1 MMSESQAL
9 ETLSREDPE
18 AAGDARAA
26 LAWLTGDE
34 GLETISL
41 LRLQEFLWYALP
53 VKWPMSTPGRVG
65 VAKALGRLFLL
76 AGLDRYAG
84 VCSSTGT
91 EKIINAYADGHEE
104 GIAAYTEAIEESNAA
119 PPDTELLAWGSVMG
133 SQERAAY
140 DACAAALE
148 LAFASGELSVGVRGW
163 RTRRL
168 DIVNRWLTGECFPG
182 GPTPPDTPAT
192 GEIASPQTPL
202 TPLGSHGTD
211 TWLGRISAERIDAW
225 AHGRPG
231 ERSRLARGLIP
242 RLLEPPAV
250 PEDPL
255 PTLRWLLGRAG
266 EGLRLTARHY
276 IAPALVTEAVE
287 EFGWRDQLVGTLRQ
301 ELDVFP
307 LHTLRGLAQ
316 TEMGAIRRRS
326 ASLVLTKTGKL
337 MTADPAARWHIGTA
351 ALIGPDDGPQPD
363 FSVAVRE
370 AALMV
375 ILTSGPTGYDELTKQ
390 LTDLHGVEGWAAGG
404 GRHGTGLHS
413 TGLASAVRTE
423 LYTLRHRLWALHLL
437 GAERSFS
444 APLALNETGV
454 AAARRA
460 RGGHRRLHRGHRGVE
475 RGPSGHRPARLGLGH
490 GPAGA
495 RRLRRLRRRPGTGLR
510 LRRAMRGG
518 ARLAHPADGDRQP
531 LADRPARGRRRPA
544 GPRRPAGRLRRR
556 GRSRRWS
563 TGR

>member
-84 VCSSTGT
+84 VCASAGT
-91 EKIINAYADGHEE
+91 EKIITAYADGHEE

-163 RTRRL
+163 RTKRV
-168 DIVNRWLTGECFPG
+168 DIVNRWLTGRPTGDLDGDAEPG
-182 GPTPPDTPAT
+182 HGLDAGPGPTLNGG
-192 GEIASPQTPL
+192 GEPGQPLDDDGEPGQALDGSP
-202 TPLGSHGTD
+202 GTD

-250 PEDPL
+250 PDDPL

-266 EGLRLTARHY
+266 EGLRLTARYY

-307 LHTLRGLAQ
+307 LHTLRGMAQ
-316 TEMGAIRRRS
+316 SEMGAIRRRS
-326 ASLVLTKTGKL
+326 TSLVLTKTGKL

-390 LTDLHGVEGWAAGG
+390 LTDLHGVEGWAAAAPAPDGTAPG
-404 GRHGTGLHS
+404 CTAPGWPARSVPSSTRCGTGCGRCICS
-413 TGLASAVRTE
+413 APSAASA
-423 LYTLRHRLWALHLL
+423 
-437 GAERSFS
+437 
-444 APLALNETGV
+444 
-454 AAARRA
+454 RRC
-460 RGGHRRLHRGHRGVE
+460 H
-475 RGPSGHRPARLGLGH
+475 
-490 GPAGA
+490 
-495 RRLRRLRRRPGTGLR
+495 
-510 LRRAMRGG
+510 
-518 ARLAHPADGDRQP
+518 
-531 LADRPARGRRRPA
+531 
-544 GPRRPAGRLRRR
+544 
-556 GRSRRWS
+556 
-563 TGR
+563 

>member
-9 ETLSREDPE
+9 ETLTRQDPE

-76 AGLDRYAG
+76 AGLERYAG
-84 VCSSTGT
+84 VCSSAGT
-91 EKIINAYADGHEE
+91 EKIITAYADGHEE

-119 PPDTELLAWGSVMG
+119 PPDTDLLAWGSVMG

-148 LAFASGELSVGVRGW
+148 LAFASGELSVGGRGW
-163 RTRRL
+163 RTKRA
-168 DIVNRWLTGECFPG
+168 DIVNRWLTGRCFPG
-182 GPTPPDTPAT
+182 GTPPPDPPAT
-192 GEIASPQTPL
+192 GGMSSPQP
-202 TPLGSHGTD
+202 PSD

-242 RLLEPPAV
+242 RLLEPPVV
-250 PEDPL
+250 PDDPL
-255 PTLRWLLGRAG
+255 PTLRWLLGRAD

-276 IAPALVTEAVE
+276 IAPALVSEAVE

-307 LHTLRGLAQ
+307 LHTLRGMAQ
-316 TEMGAIRRRS
+316 SEMGAIRRRS
-326 ASLVLTKTGKL
+326 TSLVLTKTGRL
-337 MTADPAARWHIGTA
+337 MTADPAACWHIGTA

-375 ILTSGPTGYDELTKQ
+375 ILTSGPTGYDELTRL
-390 LTDLHGVEGWAAGG
+390 LTDMHGVEGWAAGG
-404 GRHGTGLHS
+404 GAGAGRAGTGQPGSGLHSAGLHSTGLHS

-423 LYTLRHRLWALHLL
+423 LYALRHRLWALHLL
-437 GAERSFS
+437 GAERGFG
-444 APLALNETGV
+444 APLSLTETGV
-454 AAARRA
+454 AAALSALLARA
-460 RGGHRRLHRGHRGVE
+460 L
-475 RGPSGHRPARLGLGH
+475 RPRHHLGLG
-490 GPAGA
+490 
-495 RRLRRLRRRPGTGLR
+495 
-510 LRRAMRGG
+510 
-518 ARLAHPADGDRQP
+518 
-531 LADRPARGRRRPA
+531 
-544 GPRRPAGRLRRR
+544 
-556 GRSRRWS
+556 
-563 TGR
+563 

>member
-76 AGLDRYAG
+76 AGLERYAG
-84 VCSSTGT
+84 VCSSAGT
-91 EKIINAYADGHEE
+91 EKIITAYADGHEE

-148 LAFASGELSVGVRGW
+148 LAFASGELSAGARGW
-163 RTRRL
+163 RTKRA
-168 DIVNRWLTGECFPG
+168 DIVNRWLTGLPG
-182 GPTPPDTPAT
+182 GTTPPDAPEYGGAPRPPYPPRL
-192 GEIASPQTPL
+192 A
-202 TPLGSHGTD
+202 PLGGAD

-250 PEDPL
+250 PDDPL

-266 EGLRLTARHY
+266 QGLRLTARHY

-307 LHTLRGLAQ
+307 LHTLRGMAQ
-316 TEMGAIRRRS
+316 SEMGAIRRRS
-326 ASLVLTKTGKL
+326 TSLVLTKTGRL

-375 ILTSGPTGYDELTKQ
+375 ILTSGPTGYDELTKL
-390 LTDLHGVEGWAAGG
+390 LTDMHGVEGWAAGG
-404 GRHGTGLHS
+404 GAGAGRAAGTGRDGTGLTHRAAQHRA
-413 TGLASAVRTE
+413 GQRRPHRALRAAAPAVGAPPA
-423 LYTLRHRLWALHLL
+423 RHRAQL
-437 GAERSFS
+437 
-444 APLALNETGV
+444 
-454 AAARRA
+454 RRA
-460 RGGHRRLHRGHRGVE
+460 AIADRDRGRRGAV
-475 RGPSGHRPARLGLGH
+475 RPARP
-490 GPAGA
+490 GPATA
-495 RRLRRLRRRPGTGLR
+495 AP
-510 LRRAMRGG
+510 
-518 ARLAHPADGDRQP
+518 P
-531 LADRPARGRRRPA
+531 
-544 GPRRPAGRLRRR
+544 GPRVRA
-556 GRSRRWS
+556 
-563 TGR
+563 

>member
-1 MMSESQAL
+1 MMTESQAL
-9 ETLSREDPE
+9 ETLTREDPE

-84 VCSSTGT
+84 VCSSPGT
-91 EKIINAYADGHEE
+91 EKIITAYADGHEE

-148 LAFASGELSVGVRGW
+148 LAFASGELSVGARGW
-163 RTRRL
+163 RTKRV
-168 DIVNRWLTGECFPG
+168 DIVNRWLTGRPAEDLENGTETDETGQARDG
-182 GPTPPDTPAT
+182 G
-192 GEIASPQTPL
+192 
-202 TPLGSHGTD
+202 LGND
-211 TWLGRISAERIDAW
+211 TWLSRISAERIDAW

-250 PEDPL
+250 PDDPL
-255 PTLRWLLGRAG
+255 PTLRWLLGHAA

-307 LHTLRGLAQ
+307 LHTLRGMVQ
-316 TEMGAIRRRS
+316 SEMGAVRRS
-326 ASLVLTKTGKL
+326 GTSLVLTKTGKL

-370 AALMV
+370 AALML
-375 ILTSGPTGYDELTKQ
+375 ILANGPTGYDELTRL
-390 LTDLHGVEGWAAGG
+390 LTDIHGVEGWAARGG
-404 GRHGTGLHS
+404 TSSGTGRHGTGLHS

-423 LYTLRHRLWALHLL
+423 LYALRHRLWALHLL
-437 GAERSFS
+437 GTERSFS
-444 APLALNETGV
+444 APLSLTETGV
-454 AAARRA
+454 TAALSALLARA
-460 RGGHRRLHRGHRGVE
+460 L
-475 RGPSGHRPARLGLGH
+475 RPRHHLGLG
-490 GPAGA
+490 
-495 RRLRRLRRRPGTGLR
+495 
-510 LRRAMRGG
+510 
-518 ARLAHPADGDRQP
+518 
-531 LADRPARGRRRPA
+531 
-544 GPRRPAGRLRRR
+544 
-556 GRSRRWS
+556 
-563 TGR
+563 

>member
-1 MMSESQAL
+1 MMTESQAL
-9 ETLSREDPE
+9 ETLTREDPE
-18 AAGDARAA
+18 AADDARAA

-84 VCSSTGT
+84 VCSSAGT
-91 EKIINAYADGHEE
+91 ESIITAYADGHEE

-119 PPDTELLAWGSVMG
+119 PPDTDLLAWGSVMG
-133 SQERAAY
+133 PQERAAY

-148 LAFASGELSVGVRGW
+148 LAFACGELCVGTRGW
-163 RTRRL
+163 RSRRME
-168 DIVNRWLTGECFPG
+168 IVNRWLTGRPEAGDGPLASDGLLAGSDAETGPG
-182 GPTPPDTPAT
+182 AEAGLGAEGVT
-192 GEIASPQTPL
+192 GAEEVLDAEAG
-202 TPLGSHGTD
+202 LGADGLPGTD

-231 ERSRLARGLIP
+231 ERSRLARTLIP

-250 PEDPL
+250 PDDPL
-255 PTLRWLLGRAG
+255 PTLRWLLGHAG

-276 IAPALVTEAVE
+276 ISPALVTEAVE

-307 LHTLRGLAQ
+307 LHTLRGMAQ
-316 TEMGAIRRRS
+316 SEMGAIRRSRT
-326 ASLVLTKTGKL
+326 SLVLTKTGKL

-370 AALMV
+370 AALLV
-375 ILTSGPTGYDELTKQ
+375 ILTSGPTGYDELTRV

-404 GRHGTGLHS
+404 GSGRRAGQQGGGTYGTGPYGAGRNG

-454 AAARRA
+454 AAALSALLARA
-460 RGGHRRLHRGHRGVE
+460 L
-475 RGPSGHRPARLGLGH
+475 RPRHHLGLG
-490 GPAGA
+490 
-495 RRLRRLRRRPGTGLR
+495 
-510 LRRAMRGG
+510 
-518 ARLAHPADGDRQP
+518 
-531 LADRPARGRRRPA
+531 
-544 GPRRPAGRLRRR
+544 
-556 GRSRRWS
+556 
-563 TGR
+563 

>member
-9 ETLSREDPE
+9 ETLTRQDPE

-76 AGLDRYAG
+76 AGLERYAG
-84 VCSSTGT
+84 VCSSAGT
-91 EKIINAYADGHEE
+91 EKIITAYADGHEE

-119 PPDTELLAWGSVMG
+119 PPDTDLLAWGSVMG

-148 LAFASGELSVGVRGW
+148 LAFASGELSVGGRGW
-163 RTRRL
+163 RTKRA
-168 DIVNRWLTGECFPG
+168 DIVNRWLSFPG
-182 GPTPPDTPAT
+182 GTTPTDPPAT
-192 GEIASPQTPL
+192 GGMSSPQTPL
-202 TPLGSHGTD
+202 TPSPASD

-250 PEDPL
+250 PDDPL
-255 PTLRWLLGRAG
+255 PTLRWLLGRAD

-276 IAPALVTEAVE
+276 IAPALVSEAVE

-307 LHTLRGLAQ
+307 LHTLRGMAQ
-316 TEMGAIRRRS
+316 SEMGAIRRRS
-326 ASLVLTKTGKL
+326 TSLVLTKTGRL
-337 MTADPAARWHIGTA
+337 MTADPAACWHIGTA

-375 ILTSGPTGYDELTKQ
+375 ILTSGPTGYDELTRL
-390 LTDLHGVEGWAAGG
+390 LTDMHGVEGWAAADGG
-404 GRHGTGLHS
+404 AGAGRAGSGAGAGRAGTGQPGSGLHSAGRHSTGLHS

-423 LYTLRHRLWALHLL
+423 LYALRHRLWALHLL
-437 GAERSFS
+437 GAERGFG
-444 APLALNETGV
+444 APLSLTETGV
-454 AAARRA
+454 AAALSALLARA
-460 RGGHRRLHRGHRGVE
+460 L
-475 RGPSGHRPARLGLGH
+475 RPRHHLGLG
-490 GPAGA
+490 
-495 RRLRRLRRRPGTGLR
+495 
-510 LRRAMRGG
+510 
-518 ARLAHPADGDRQP
+518 
-531 LADRPARGRRRPA
+531 
-544 GPRRPAGRLRRR
+544 
-556 GRSRRWS
+556 
-563 TGR
+563 

>member
-1 MMSESQAL
+1 MMTESQAL
-9 ETLSREDPE
+9 ETLTREDPE
-18 AAGDARAA
+18 AAGDAKAA

-65 VAKALGRLFLL
+65 VAKALGRLFML

-84 VCSSTGT
+84 VCCSAAT
-91 EKIINAYADGHEE
+91 EKIITAYADGHEE
-104 GIAAYTEAIEESNAA
+104 GIAAYTEAIEESHAA

-148 LAFASGELSVGVRGW
+148 LAFASGELSVGARGW
-163 RTRRL
+163 RTKRA
-168 DIVNRWLTGECFPG
+168 DIVNRWLTGRRNSAETGQVPDGAPG
-182 GPTPPDTPAT
+182 
-192 GEIASPQTPL
+192 S
-202 TPLGSHGTD
+202 D
-211 TWLGRISAERIDAW
+211 TWLSRISAERIDAW

-231 ERSRLARGLIP
+231 ERSRLARELIP
-242 RLLEPPAV
+242 RLLEPPAL
-250 PEDPL
+250 PDDPL
-255 PTLRWLLGRAG
+255 PTLRWLLGRAD

-276 IAPALVTEAVE
+276 IAPALVTEAVDT
-287 EFGWRDQLVGTLRQ
+287 FGWRDQLVGTLRQ

-307 LHTLRGLAQ
+307 LHTLRGMAQ
-316 TEMGAIRRRS
+316 TEMGAIRRSRT
-326 ASLVLTKTGKL
+326 SLVLTKTGKL

-375 ILTSGPTGYDELTKQ
+375 ILTSGPTGYDELTR
-390 LTDLHGVEGWAAGG
+390 LVTDIHGAEGWAAAGLG
-404 GRHGTGLHS
+404 SGSGAEPAGQGLHG

-423 LYTLRHRLWALHLL
+423 LYMLRHRLWALHLL

-444 APLALNETGV
+444 APLSLNETGV
-454 AAARRA
+454 AAALSALLARA
-460 RGGHRRLHRGHRGVE
+460 L
-475 RGPSGHRPARLGLGH
+475 RPRHHLGLG
-490 GPAGA
+490 
-495 RRLRRLRRRPGTGLR
+495 LWQLTCSVC
-510 LRRAMRGG
+510 
-518 ARLAHPADGDRQP
+518 
-531 LADRPARGRRRPA
+531 
-544 GPRRPAGRLRRR
+544 
-556 GRSRRWS
+556 SR
-563 TGR
+563 

>member
-148 LAFASGELSVGVRGW
+148 LAFASGELSVGARGW
-163 RTRRL
+163 RTSRL
-168 DIVNRWLTGECFPG
+168 DIVNRWLTGECFLG
-182 GPTPPDTPAT
+182 GSAPPDLPAT
-192 GEIASPQTPL
+192 GGMSSLDDSP
-202 TPLGSHGTD
+202 GTD

-307 LHTLRGLAQ
+307 LHTLRGMAQ
-316 TEMGAIRRRS
+316 SEMGAIRRRS
-326 ASLVLTKTGKL
+326 TSLVLTKTGKL

-375 ILTSGPTGYDELTKQ
+375 ILSSGPTGYDELTKQ
-390 LTDLHGVEGWAAGG
+390 LTDLHGVEGWAAAGG
-404 GRHGTGLHS
+404 AGAGGVGAGRHGTGLHS

-423 LYTLRHRLWALHLL
+423 LYALRHRLWALHLL
-437 GAERSFS
+437 GTERSFS
-444 APLALNETGV
+444 APLSLTETGV
-454 AAARRA
+454 AAALSALLARA
-460 RGGHRRLHRGHRGVE
+460 L
-475 RGPSGHRPARLGLGH
+475 RPRHHLGLG
-490 GPAGA
+490 
-495 RRLRRLRRRPGTGLR
+495 
-510 LRRAMRGG
+510 
-518 ARLAHPADGDRQP
+518 
-531 LADRPARGRRRPA
+531 
-544 GPRRPAGRLRRR
+544 
-556 GRSRRWS
+556 
-563 TGR
+563 

>member
-1 MMSESQAL
+1 MMTESQAL
-9 ETLSREDPE
+9 EMLTREDPE
-18 AAGDARAA
+18 AADDARAA

-65 VAKALGRLFLL
+65 VARALGRRCLL

-84 VCSSTGT
+84 VCSSAGT
-91 EKIINAYADGHEE
+91 ENIITADADGHEE

-119 PPDTELLAWGSVMG
+119 PPDTDLLAWGSVMG
-133 SQERAAY
+133 PQERAAY

-148 LAFASGELSVGVRGW
+148 LAFASGELCVGARGW
-163 RTRRL
+163 RTRRME
-168 DIVNRWLTGECFPG
+168 IVNRWLTGRPEAGDGPLASDGLLTGSGAETGLGAEGPG
-182 GPTPPDTPAT
+182 AEAG
-192 GEIASPQTPL
+192 
-202 TPLGSHGTD
+202 LGADGLPGAD

-231 ERSRLARGLIP
+231 ERSRLARALIP

-250 PEDPL
+250 PDDPL
-255 PTLRWLLGRAG
+255 PTLRWLLGHAD
-266 EGLRLTARHY
+266 EGLSLTARHY
-276 IAPALVTEAVE
+276 ISPALVTEAVE

-307 LHTLRGLAQ
+307 LHTLRGMAQ
-316 TEMGAIRRRS
+316 SEMGAIRRSRT
-326 ASLVLTKTGKL
+326 SLVLTKTGKL
-337 MTADPAARWHIGTA
+337 MTADPAACWHIGTA

-370 AALMV
+370 AALLV
-375 ILTSGPTGYDELTKQ
+375 ILTKGPTGYDELTRV

-404 GRHGTGLHS
+404 SSGRRSAGQHGTGQYGGGQYGGGRNG
-413 TGLASAVRTE
+413 TGLASAVRAE

-454 AAARRA
+454 AAALSALLARA
-460 RGGHRRLHRGHRGVE
+460 L
-475 RGPSGHRPARLGLGH
+475 RPRHHLGLG
-490 GPAGA
+490 
-495 RRLRRLRRRPGTGLR
+495 
-510 LRRAMRGG
+510 
-518 ARLAHPADGDRQP
+518 
-531 LADRPARGRRRPA
+531 
-544 GPRRPAGRLRRR
+544 
-556 GRSRRWS
+556 
-563 TGR
+563 

>member
-1 MMSESQAL
+1 MMTESQAL
-9 ETLSREDPE
+9 ETLTREDPE

-84 VCSSTGT
+84 VCSSAGT
-91 EKIINAYADGHEE
+91 ERIITAYADGHEE

-133 SQERAAY
+133 AQERAAY

-148 LAFASGELSVGVRGW
+148 LAFACGELSVGARGW
-163 RTRRL
+163 RTKRV
-168 DIVNRWLTGECFPG
+168 DIVNRWLTGRPEVSVSPPGEPGAPDDGPG
-182 GPTPPDTPAT
+182 GPDTGPAHD
-192 GEIASPQTPL
+192 GAP
-202 TPLGSHGTD
+202 GTD
-211 TWLGRISAERIDAW
+211 SWLGRISAERIDAW

-250 PEDPL
+250 PDDPL
-255 PTLRWLLGRAG
+255 PTLRWLLGHAD
-266 EGLRLTARHY
+266 EGLRLTARYY
-276 IAPALVTEAVE
+276 IAPALVTEAVDT
-287 EFGWRDQLVGTLRQ
+287 FGWRDQLVGTLRQ

-307 LHTLRGLAQ
+307 LHTLRGMAQ
-316 TEMGAIRRRS
+316 GEMGAIRRSRT
-326 ASLVLTKTGKL
+326 SLVLTKTGKL

-370 AALMV
+370 AALLV
-375 ILTSGPTGYDELTKQ
+375 ILTSGPTGYDELTRL
-390 LTDLHGVEGWAAGG
+390 LTDIHGVEGWAAGT
-404 GRHGTGLHS
+404 GTGL
-413 TGLASAVRTE
+413 ANAVRTE

-437 GAERSFS
+437 GTERSFS
-444 APLALNETGV
+444 APLSLTETGV
-454 AAARRA
+454 AAALSALLARA
-460 RGGHRRLHRGHRGVE
+460 L
-475 RGPSGHRPARLGLGH
+475 RPRHHLGLG
-490 GPAGA
+490 
-495 RRLRRLRRRPGTGLR
+495 
-510 LRRAMRGG
+510 
-518 ARLAHPADGDRQP
+518 
-531 LADRPARGRRRPA
+531 
-544 GPRRPAGRLRRR
+544 
-556 GRSRRWS
+556 
-563 TGR
+563 

>member
-1 MMSESQAL
+1 MMTESQAL
-9 ETLSREDPE
+9 ETLTREDPE
-18 AAGDARAA
+18 AADDARAA

-76 AGLDRYAG
+76 AGMDRYAA
-84 VCSSTGT
+84 VCSSAGT
-91 EKIINAYADGHEE
+91 ESIITAYADGHEE

-119 PPDTELLAWGSVMG
+119 PPDTDLLAWGSVMG
-133 SQERAAY
+133 PQGRAAY

-148 LAFASGELSVGVRGW
+148 LAFASGELGVGARGW
-163 RTRRL
+163 RTRRME
-168 DIVNRWLTGECFPG
+168 IVNRWLTGRPEAG
-182 GPTPPDTPAT
+182 DGPL
-192 GEIASPQTPL
+192 ASDGL
-202 TPLGSHGTD
+202 LAGSDAEAGLGAGALDADGLGADGLRADGLGTDGLGADGLGADGLPGTD

-231 ERSRLARGLIP
+231 ERSRLARTLIP

-250 PEDPL
+250 PDDPL
-255 PTLRWLLGRAG
+255 PTLRWLLGHAG

-276 IAPALVTEAVE
+276 ISPALVTEAVE

-307 LHTLRGLAQ
+307 LHTLRGMAQ
-316 TEMGAIRRRS
+316 SEMGAIRRRS
-326 ASLVLTKTGKL
+326 TSLVLTKTGKL

-404 GRHGTGLHS
+404 GAGAGRAGGGRHGTGLHS

-423 LYTLRHRLWALHLL
+423 LYALRHRLWALHLL
-437 GAERSFS
+437 GTERSFS
-444 APLALNETGV
+444 APLSLTETGV
-454 AAARRA
+454 AAALSALLARA
-460 RGGHRRLHRGHRGVE
+460 L
-475 RGPSGHRPARLGLGH
+475 RPRHHLGLG
-490 GPAGA
+490 
-495 RRLRRLRRRPGTGLR
+495 
-510 LRRAMRGG
+510 
-518 ARLAHPADGDRQP
+518 
-531 LADRPARGRRRPA
+531 
-544 GPRRPAGRLRRR
+544 
-556 GRSRRWS
+556 
-563 TGR
+563 

>member
-1 MMSESQAL
+1 MMTESQAL
-9 ETLSREDPE
+9 ETLTREDPE

-84 VCSSTGT
+84 VCSSPCT
-91 EKIINAYADGHEE
+91 ERIITAYADGHEE

-148 LAFASGELSVGVRGW
+148 LAFASGELSAGARGW
-163 RTRRL
+163 RTKRV
-168 DIVNRWLTGECFPG
+168 DIVNRWLTDHPEITVSPPADGGAPG
-182 GPTPPDTPAT
+182 N
-192 GEIASPQTPL
+192 
-202 TPLGSHGTD
+202 D
-211 TWLGRISAERIDAW
+211 TWLSRISAERIDAW

-250 PEDPL
+250 PDDPL
-255 PTLRWLLGRAG
+255 PTLGWLLGHAD
-266 EGLRLTARHY
+266 EGMRLTARNY
-276 IAPALVTEAVE
+276 IAPALVAEAVDT
-287 EFGWRDQLVGTLRQ
+287 FGWRDQLVGTLRQ

-307 LHTLRGLAQ
+307 LHTLRGMAQ
-316 TEMGAIRRRS
+316 TEMGAIRRRRTT
-326 ASLVLTKTGKL
+326 LVLTKAGKL

-370 AALMV
+370 AALLV
-375 ILTSGPTGYDELTKQ
+375 ILTSGPTGYDELTRV
-390 LTDLHGVEGWAAGG
+390 LTDIHGVEGWATGAGT
-404 GRHGTGLHS
+404 GRSGAGQHTSGQHGPGQHGPGQHGTGQHGTGQHS
-413 TGLASAVRTE
+413 NGLASAVRTE

-437 GAERSFS
+437 GDERRFS
-444 APLALNETGV
+444 APLSLTEIGV
-454 AAARRA
+454 AAALSALLARA
-460 RGGHRRLHRGHRGVE
+460 L
-475 RGPSGHRPARLGLGH
+475 RPRHHLGLG
-490 GPAGA
+490 
-495 RRLRRLRRRPGTGLR
+495 
-510 LRRAMRGG
+510 
-518 ARLAHPADGDRQP
+518 
-531 LADRPARGRRRPA
+531 
-544 GPRRPAGRLRRR
+544 
-556 GRSRRWS
+556 
-563 TGR
+563 

>member
-1 MMSESQAL
+1 MMTESQAL
-9 ETLSREDPE
+9 ETLTREDPE

-76 AGLDRYAG
+76 AGLDRYAR
-84 VCSSTGT
+84 VCSSAGT
-91 EKIINAYADGHEE
+91 EEIIIAYADGHEE

-148 LAFASGELSVGVRGW
+148 LAFASGELSVGARGW
-163 RTRRL
+163 RTKRA
-168 DIVNRWLTGECFPG
+168 DIVNRWLTGMCFPG
-182 GPTPPDTPAT
+182 GTTPSGPPAS
-192 GEIASPQTPL
+192 GGMEPPPQTPL
-202 TPLGSHGTD
+202 APSD

-250 PEDPL
+250 PDDPL
-255 PTLRWLLGRAG
+255 PTLRWLLGHAD

-276 IAPALVTEAVE
+276 IAPALVAEAVE
-287 EFGWRDQLVGTLRQ
+287 VFGWRDQLVGTLRQ

-307 LHTLRGLAQ
+307 LHTLRGMAQ
-316 TEMGAIRRRS
+316 TEMGAIRRSRT
-326 ASLVLTKTGKL
+326 SLVLTKTGKL
-337 MTADPAARWHIGTA
+337 MTADAAARWHIGTA

-370 AALMV
+370 AALLV
-375 ILTSGPTGYDELTKQ
+375 ILTNGPTGYDELTRL
-390 LTDLHGVEGWAAGG
+390 LTDIHSVEGWAAGAG
-404 GRHGTGLHS
+404 LATSGKHGTGQHS

-437 GAERSFS
+437 GTERSFS
-444 APLALNETGV
+444 APLSLTETGV
-454 AAARRA
+454 AAALSALLARA
-460 RGGHRRLHRGHRGVE
+460 L
-475 RGPSGHRPARLGLGH
+475 RPRHHLGLG
-490 GPAGA
+490 
-495 RRLRRLRRRPGTGLR
+495 
-510 LRRAMRGG
+510 
-518 ARLAHPADGDRQP
+518 
-531 LADRPARGRRRPA
+531 
-544 GPRRPAGRLRRR
+544 
-556 GRSRRWS
+556 
-563 TGR
+563 

>member
-9 ETLSREDPE
+9 ETLSQEDPE

-76 AGLDRYAG
+76 AGLERYAG
-84 VCSSTGT
+84 VCSSAGT
-91 EKIINAYADGHEE
+91 EKIITAYADGHEE

-119 PPDTELLAWGSVMG
+119 PPDTDLLAWGSVMG

-148 LAFASGELSVGVRGW
+148 LAFASGELSVGARGW
-163 RTRRL
+163 RTKRV
-168 DIVNRWLTGECFPG
+168 DIVNRWLTGRPTDDQDAGPETGQARDRAPG
-182 GPTPPDTPAT
+182 
-192 GEIASPQTPL
+192 S
-202 TPLGSHGTD
+202 D

-242 RLLEPPAV
+242 RLLEPPAI
-250 PEDPL
+250 PDDPL
-255 PTLRWLLGRAG
+255 PTLRWLLGHAA

-307 LHTLRGLAQ
+307 LHTLRAMAQ
-316 TEMGAIRRRS
+316 CEMGAVRRS
-326 ASLVLTKTGKL
+326 RTSLVLTKTGKL

-370 AALMV
+370 AALLV
-375 ILTSGPTGYDELTKQ
+375 ILTNGPTGYDELTRL
-390 LTDLHGVEGWAAGG
+390 LTDIHGVEGWAAGG
-404 GRHGTGLHS
+404 GTRSGG
-413 TGLASAVRTE
+413 GLAGAVRTE
-423 LYTLRHRLWALHLL
+423 LYALRQRLWALHLL
-437 GAERSFS
+437 GTERSLS
-444 APLALNETGV
+444 APLSLTGTGV
-454 AAARRA
+454 AAALSALLARA
-460 RGGHRRLHRGHRGVE
+460 L
-475 RGPSGHRPARLGLGH
+475 RPRHHLGLG
-490 GPAGA
+490 
-495 RRLRRLRRRPGTGLR
+495 
-510 LRRAMRGG
+510 
-518 ARLAHPADGDRQP
+518 
-531 LADRPARGRRRPA
+531 
-544 GPRRPAGRLRRR
+544 
-556 GRSRRWS
+556 
-563 TGR
+563 